1 MGRQL
6 FSHLWRAVE
15 ETKEPLIPGVTRLG
29 GRPGRRPPERSSS
42 SPSPEWLPLTPSG
55 HLPSNELLL
64 GSKKAP
70 GETATTSQLSAWG
83 HCFLKQSSPGLLHC
97 TSRRAHPEG
106 CPPPPTTTPA
116 QKKATWPG
124 GEEKGAGRHR
134 RAEVPHPCS
143 PSLPETQ
150 LSKQPRLSTRQQR
163 FLLGEVKRAAALGKG
178 GHGAPDLINKPALL
192 LM

>member
-1 MGRQL
+1 M
-6 FSHLWRAVE
+6 AA
-15 ETKEPLIPGVTRLG
+15 
-29 GRPGRRPPERSSS
+29 
-42 SPSPEWLPLTPSG
+42 PLTPSG

-70 GETATTSQLSAWG
+70 GETATTSRLSVWG
-83 HCFLKQSSPGLLHC
+83 HCFLEQSSPGSPTFHLQE
-97 TSRRAHPEG
+97 S
-106 CPPPPTTTPA
+106 PPRGLPPTTTTPA
-116 QKKATWPG
+116 QKKATWPE
-124 GEEKGAGRHR
+124 GEKKGAGRHR

-150 LSKQPRLSTRQQR
+150 LSKQPRLSTRQQY

-192 LM
+192 SL